1 MMETA
6 MELLERFTRGE
17 IEAFE
22 TLFQRHQ
29 ADVYRWVVC
38 LIRDPA
44 AAEDVTLETFWRIY
58 RAHARFDPARIFG
71 AWARRI
77 GRFPQ
82 RDAGHRVGHPS
93 LHHRQHHRQPLKVC
107 VRSETLARR
116 WHSLA

>member
-38 LIRDPA
+38 LIREPA
-44 AAEDVTLETFWRIY
+44 AAEDVTLETFWRIH
-58 RAHARFDPARIFG
+58 RAHARLDPARSFG

-77 GRFPQ
+77 ATNLALDHRKRQ
-82 RDAGHRVGHPS
+82 RKPS
-93 LHHRQHHRQPLKVC
+93 VSGVDLVVK
-107 VRSETLARR
+107 
-116 WHSLA
+116 

>member
-38 LIRDPA
+38 LGVRHRSGSGRTPIRAPTVR
-44 AAEDVTLETFWRIY
+44 EGLRHTRLL
-58 RAHARFDPARIFG
+58 HG
-71 AWARRI
+71 
-77 GRFPQ
+77 G
-82 RDAGHRVGHPS
+82 GNPS
-93 LHHRQHHRQPLKVC
+93 LTVGALMGVFPTLGFSRLTGIWANPSLLCRAP
-107 VRSETLARR
+107 SE
-116 WHSLA
+116 